1 MWVHLFYFHLL
12 ISIKKAYKID
22 RKEGGKIESTKRTGF
37 FLFINNTVIFMVI
50 LFIVISTITSVLST
64 KLSSEYVGNILRK
77 VQSTE
82 LYLNIIQS
90 QNHYMTGKD
99 VEVPKLPIM
108 ELTFELATNLKPYD
122 IRSFLGNEIP
132 GFFAYDTQFYVAGKG
147 TDYTDIPF
155 ESVAPM
161 EVLLKEREIAEEM
174 LLADEKEEEPTPAP
188 EKSMDETIVHIY
200 QSHSWES
207 YLPLLRGVSEPDDA
221 TSNNPEA
228 NVIAVGKML
237 KKELADKGIK
247 ANHDTRNVPKDLAAR
262 GWNYNH
268 SYQYSRET
276 VEAAMTFNSDVEYL
290 IDIHRDALRK
300 EKTTEVIDGK
310 SYARLLFVVGTA
322 HKGYE
327 KNLEFAERIH
337 NAIEK
342 KYPGLSRGVIPKGK
356 STGNGLYNQDL
367 SNRAILLEVGG
378 VDNNLEEARNS
389 IKAFAD
395 IYSEIVWEER
405 EAEEF

>member
-1 MWVHLFYFHLL
+1 
-12 ISIKKAYKID
+12 
-22 RKEGGKIESTKRTGF
+22 
-37 FLFINNTVIFMVI
+37 MVI

-82 LYLNIIQS
+82 LYLNIIQT
-90 QNHYMTGKD
+90 QNHYLTGKD
-99 VEVPKLPIM
+99 VEVQKLPIM

-174 LLADEKEEEPTPAP
+174 LLADEQEEEPIPAP
-188 EKSMDETIVHIY
+188 EKTMDETIVHIY

-221 TSNNPEA
+221 TSNNPEV

-237 KKELADKGIK
+237 KEELANKGIQ
-247 ANHDTRNVPKDLAAR
+247 ANQDTRNVPQDLKAR
-262 GWNYNH
+262 GWNANH
-268 SYQYSRET
+268 SYKFSRET
-276 VEAAMTFNSDVEYL
+276 VEAAMVFNRDVKYL
-290 IDIHRDALRK
+290 IDIHRDSARK
-300 EKTTEVIDGK
+300 DRTTEEIGGK
-310 SYARLLFVVGTA
+310 RYARLMFVVGTA
-322 HKGYE
+322 HNDYE

-337 NAIEK
+337 HAIEK
-342 KYPGLSRGVIPKGK
+342 KYPGLSRGVFPKGK

-395 IYSEIVWEER
+395 VYSEIVWEER
-405 EAEEF
+405 EAGEF

>member
-1 MWVHLFYFHLL
+1 V
-12 ISIKKAYKID
+12 
-22 RKEGGKIESTKRTGF
+22 
-37 FLFINNTVIFMVI
+37 LFIII
-50 LFIVISTITSVLST
+50 PFIIISTLTSVLST
-64 KLSSEYVGNILRK
+64 RLSSEYIGNILRN

-82 LYLNIIQS
+82 LYLTIIQS

-108 ELTFELATNLKPYD
+108 EFSFELATNLKPYD
-122 IRSFLGNEIP
+122 IRSFLGKEIP
-132 GFFAYDTQFYVAGKG
+132 GFYAYDTQFYEAGRG
-147 TDYTDIPF
+147 TDYTDNPF

-174 LLADEKEEEPTPAP
+174 LLADEKEDEPTPAP

-207 YLPLLRGVSEPDDA
+207 YLPLLRDVSEPDDA

-237 KKELADKGIK
+237 KNELADKGIK

-276 VEAAMTFNSDVEYL
+276 IEAAMMFNSDVKYL
-290 IDIHRDALRK
+290 IDIHRDA
-300 EKTTEVIDGK
+300 
-310 SYARLLFVVGTA
+310 ARRPRRSSPHA
-322 HKGYE
+322 
-327 KNLEFAERIH
+327 
-337 NAIEK
+337 
-342 KYPGLSRGVIPKGK
+342 
-356 STGNGLYNQDL
+356 
-367 SNRAILLEVGG
+367 
-378 VDNNLEEARNS
+378 
-389 IKAFAD
+389 
-395 IYSEIVWEER
+395 
-405 EAEEF
+405 

>member
-1 MWVHLFYFHLL
+1 M
-12 ISIKKAYKID
+12 I
-22 RKEGGKIESTKRTGF
+22 
-37 FLFINNTVIFMVI
+37 I
-50 LFIVISTITSVLST
+50 LFVVISTITTVLST
-64 KLSSEYVGNILRK
+64 RLSSEYIGNILRN

-82 LYLNIIQS
+82 LYLTIIQS

-99 VEVPKLPIM
+99 VEVPNLPIM
-108 ELTFELATNLKPYD
+108 EFTFELATNLKPYD

-132 GFFAYDTQFYVAGKG
+132 GFYAYDTQFYVAGKG

-174 LLADEKEEEPTPAP
+174 LLADEKENEQAPAP

-207 YLPLLRGVSEPDDA
+207 YLPLLKNVNNPNDA
-221 TSNNPEA
+221 TSNNPDV

-237 KKELADKGIK
+237 KEELGDKGIK
-247 ANHDTRNVPKDLAAR
+247 ANHDTRNVPQDLQAR
-262 GWNYNH
+262 GWDANQ
-268 SYQYSRET
+268 SYKYSRET
-276 VEAAMTFNSDVEYL
+276 VEAAMVFNNDVKYL
-290 IDIHRDALRK
+290 IDIHRDSARK
-300 EKTTEVIDGK
+300 DKTTEEIGGK
-310 SYARLLFVVGTA
+310 KYARLMFVVGTA

-327 KNLEFAERIH
+327 QNLEFAERIH
-337 NAIEK
+337 NEIEE
-342 KYPGLSRGVIPKGK
+342 KYPGLSRGVFPKGK

-405 EAEEF
+405 EAGEF